1 MGLTVLLMIAEFFTT
16 IIQRIFCENT
26 LTRRINKPAA
36 DIVIWSGYYICINI
50 VTYYVL
56 HNIWFNMLFSLA
68 AFFLVVRVLYS
79 NSLKSVLFVT
89 FFIYLTGMGTEVLLL
104 FLVRYLEWPL
114 NENTETVYAIISRI
128 ICFCM
133 IKIVLLVVK
142 KKRNVEPDFQDWLEV
157 FVVPVGSIWILLTLV
172 KAEPFS
178 EQASSFVA
186 SAIILLINVVTYY
199 LYERS
204 KEAEEKRIREKVL
217 EKQCEYYIRQN
228 KESQKWWEEL
238 RNFRHDIKQRYL
250 LEKMLIDSGKYSELE
265 RYCNENLKLITRGN
279 LVSNT
284 GNIYIDSI
292 INYKAEYASQMGIE
306 FEVKEN
312 IPKDGEMN
320 AEDICIC
327 LGNLLDNAIEELA
340 GHSAGKKIEIK
351 IRADGTNLF
360 INVANPYRTVHKEKG
375 KYLTHKADS
384 SNHGLGLSIVGQ
396 IAEKYKGQVEIHDEN
411 GRFDVAVLLYD
422 FIH

>member
-1 MGLTVLLMIAEFFTT
+1 
-16 IIQRIFCENT
+16 
-26 LTRRINKPAA
+26 
-36 DIVIWSGYYICINI
+36 
-50 VTYYVL
+50 
-56 HNIWFNMLFSLA
+56 
-68 AFFLVVRVLYS
+68 
-79 NSLKSVLFVT
+79 
-89 FFIYLTGMGTEVLLL
+89 MGTEVLLL
-104 FLVRYLEWPL
+104 FLVRYLECPL
-114 NENTETVYAIISRI
+114 NESTETVYAIISRI

-133 IKIVLLVVK
+133 VKIVLLVVK
-142 KKRNVEPDFQDWLEV
+142 KKRNVELDFQDWLEV

-178 EQASSFVA
+178 EQASCFVA
-186 SAIILLINVVTYY
+186 SAIVLLINIVTYY

-250 LEKMLIDSGKYSELE
+250 LEKMLVDSGKYSELE

-292 INYKAEYASQMGIE
+292 INYKAEYAAQIGIE

-312 IPKDGEMN
+312 IPRDGEMN

-340 GHSAGKKIEIK
+340 GH
-351 IRADGTNLF
+351 
-360 INVANPYRTVHKEKG
+360 KEKG

-384 SNHGLGLSIVGQ
+384 GNHGLGLIIVGQ

-411 GRFDVAVLLYD
+411 DRFDVAVLLYD